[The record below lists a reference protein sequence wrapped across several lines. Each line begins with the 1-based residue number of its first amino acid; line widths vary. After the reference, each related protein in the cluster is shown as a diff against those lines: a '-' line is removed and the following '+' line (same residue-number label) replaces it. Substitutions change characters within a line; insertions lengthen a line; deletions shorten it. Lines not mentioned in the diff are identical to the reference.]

1 MEEKRRGGKGESK
14 YGGKEKG
21 REGGKQIWR
30 KREGG
35 KQIWRKREGEGRG
48 NANMEELQ
56 YFHTASDQRLEVAKA

>member
-1 MEEKRRGGKGESK
+1 MEEKRRGGKGECK

-21 REGGKQIWR
+21 
-30 KREGG
+30 REGG